1 MDWALSIQKNPCQ
14 HDNGINP
21 TIDFLV
27 SFSITFNETP
37 GLKSTVKL
45 RLMVEDCI
53 LKIPKII

>member
-1 MDWALSIQKNPCQ
+1 MRALSIQKNPCQ

-21 TIDFLV
+21 TIDLLV
-27 SFSITFNETP
+27 CFSMTFKGTP

-45 RLMVEDCI
+45 RLMIEDCI